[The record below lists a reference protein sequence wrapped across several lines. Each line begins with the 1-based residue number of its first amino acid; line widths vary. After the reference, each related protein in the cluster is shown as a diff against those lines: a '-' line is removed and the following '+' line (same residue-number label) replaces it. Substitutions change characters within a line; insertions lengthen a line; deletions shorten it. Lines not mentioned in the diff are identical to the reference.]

1 MGWLTAIL
9 GFAGKQVTGY
19 FDDRRDYRRSK
30 NEMAANGLGTFGGGF
45 IVVTWLSPLWV
56 GILEA
61 LFPTWLGGAS
71 SQIFSI
77 LDSLPP
83 WYTGTAITIS
93 LGAFGADTVAKLP
106 KAWSKGSK

>member
-45 IVVTWLSPLWV
+45 IVATWLSLFWV
-56 GILEA
+56 AILEA
-61 LFPTWLGGAS
+61 IFPETFTGATARVTAT
-71 SQIFSI
+71 FTE
-77 LDSLPP
+77 LPN

-106 KAWSKGSK
+106 KAWSKK